1 MPIARTNFDSIMT
14 TLNVKTKIGEQ
25 LRSMSNRKSPKRTNA
40 IKMKLNKPS
49 MTDAL
54 DLDAEILGKVK
65 FMKDNKK
72 RKNLGS
78 ADNGYNVSMSK
89 LPQTKFVI

>member
-1 MPIARTNFDSIMT
+1 
-14 TLNVKTKIGEQ
+14 
-25 LRSMSNRKSPKRTNA
+25 
-40 IKMKLNKPS
+40 MKLNKPS

-54 DLDAEILGKVK
+54 DMDAEILGKAK
-65 FMKDNKK
+65 FVKDNKKGYSK

>member
-1 MPIARTNFDSIMT
+1 
-14 TLNVKTKIGEQ
+14 
-25 LRSMSNRKSPKRTNA
+25 
-40 IKMKLNKPS
+40 

-54 DLDAEILGKVK
+54 DMDAEILGKAK
-65 FMKDNKK
+65 FVKDNKK